1 MKVLLS
7 IKPEYVEKIFTGEKK
22 FEYRKSIFQ
31 KKNIKTVVI
40 YSTMPVGKVV
50 GEFEIGEILSAH
62 PNEIWGM
69 TKEHSGVNE
78 CFYNEYFKDRCLAH
92 AIQIRNIIV
101 YNVAKPLNEV
111 VMTNNAPQSFCYLEN

>member
-1 MKVLLS
+1 MS

-22 FEYRKSIFQ
+22 FEYRKSIFS

-62 PNEIWGM
+62 PSEIWVI
-69 TKEHSGVNE
+69 TKEFSGVNE
-78 CFYNEYFKDRCLAH
+78 GFYHQYFKDRDLAH
-92 AIQIRNIIV
+92 AIQIRNIVV
-101 YNVAKPLNEV
+101 YNRAKTLNEV
-111 VMTNNAPQSFCYLEN
+111 VVSNVAPQSFCYLDS